1 MHEQTKLILQQQRYG
16 RLRNWC
22 IALAITAAGVIA
34 SYLWLDQP
42 IAFFVHRNVADK
54 TMFIWLQRL
63 PIVCLLLSLLV
74 LAWCGLWALMDRP
87 FSRVQSIGF
96 ACCLSFI
103 ATNFINNQLKYA
115 FGRTWPDTWID
126 NNPSLIQNGVFGF
139 IPFPWRPWLRL
150 VPIGACSRSL
160 CGDHSSLVVVC
171 ELAPDLSCLCS
182 RDYNWASWG
191 ELPFFERHP
200 ERDLCWCFR
209 RLHHDENIN
218 FEYGIL
224 KGSVLR
230 FEFQHVRRRAMSD
243 TFTSLHARV
252 NLSSLHPIRTM

>member
-63 PIVCLLLSLLV
+63 PIVFLLLSLLV

-96 ACCLSFI
+96 ACSLSFI

-139 IPFPWRPWLRL
+139 IPFHGGPGFASFPSGHVAAVCAVITVLWWSYASLRPIYLACVAAITIGL
-150 VPIGACSRSL
+150 VGANY
-160 CGDHSSLVVVC
+160 HF
-171 ELAPDLSCLCS
+171 LS
-182 RDYNWASWG
+182 
-191 ELPFFERHP
+191 E
-200 ERDLCWCFR
+200 
-209 RLHHDENIN
+209 
-218 FEYGIL
+218 IL
-224 KGSVLR
+224 SAIFVGVSAGYITTKIS
-230 FEFQHVRRRAMSD
+230 
-243 TFTSLHARV
+243 TS
-252 NLSSLHPIRTM
+252 NMES